1 MICAAILAG
10 GLGTRLKNKEHLP
23 KQFLPLDGKPM
34 LLRTIAPFYHC
45 REIEKIVVCVTKGRL
60 EYSRELIDGE
70 WPAEDRI
77 AVIEGGGDR
86 LGSLINA
93 CSFLSGEK
101 DVPKDSIL
109 LTHDGARP
117 FVGEEII
124 RRNIEAMAVFD
135 CVTTAVPVVDT
146 ILTSGDGK
154 HVDDIPNRSSLYA
167 VQTPQTFRLGTLAE
181 AIGSLT
187 KAEKSVLT
195 DAARIFVMRGKSV
208 GIVPGSSDNFKVTET
223 KDLKLAD
230 LLQKS

>member
-10 GLGTRLKNKEHLP
+10 GLGTRMKNKDHLP

-45 REIEKIVVCVTKGRL
+45 REIEKIVVCVTKGWV
-60 EYSRELIDGE
+60 EYSQKLIDGE

-77 AVIEGGGDR
+77 AVIEGGSDR

-93 CSFLSGEK
+93 CSFLRGKK
-101 DVPKDSIL
+101 DVSKETIL

-124 RRNIEAMAVFD
+124 RANIEAMQAYD

-146 ILTSGDGK
+146 ILTSADGK
-154 HVDDIPNRSSLYA
+154 RVDDIPNRSSLYA